1 MRTRPQDRPKATTIT
16 LDDVLSEAR
25 YTPRDEGYADIKM
38 AVDMMVQRAT
48 GDDPSLSKIDR
59 VAVDRMIAEIDAKI
73 SAQIGEVL
81 HHPDFQRLESAWR
94 GLEYMVDKI
103 DFTQNIRIAVLNCTK
118 DDLLD
123 DFEDAGKVNKSNLFK
138 RVYTDGLGV
147 YGGKPYGLVCA
158 NFDFGPS
165 GDDIDLLRRCASV
178 SSMAHAP
185 LITNASPELFGKGE
199 ESFAALDKLRDID
212 ALFEM
217 PHYARWRSFRES
229 EDARN
234 VGLCLPRFMLRAPY
248 EPGDRRV
255 RSFNFSEQTDGE
267 HARYLW
273 GYASIAFT
281 TRVAASFA
289 RYRWCPNIIGPNSG
303 GAVEDLPIHHYEVL
317 GKAHTKMPVEV
328 QVSDRQEFELATNGF
343 IPLVWQ
349 KESDRACFFSA
360 NSSQRVMKSHDM
372 ELQQSIELGSKLP
385 YMFIVSRMAHY
396 LKIRQRE
403 LLGSDMSRSQL
414 EAELNKWIGNYVN
427 NMETTDPKTRA
438 SKPLRWAKISVEDVE
453 GEPGR
458 YSCRLQ
464 LRPHFKYNG
473 ASFTLSLVGKV
484 DKGQTKG

>member
-1 MRTRPQDRPKATTIT
+1 MPPTNSSKTQTVT
-16 LDDVLSEAR
+16 LEDILAEAK
-25 YTPRDEGYADIKM
+25 YSPRDEGYDEIRS
-38 AVDMMVQRAT
+38 AVDLMVKQAT
-48 GDDPSLSKIDR
+48 AADPGALAKIDR
-59 VAVDRMIAEIDAKI
+59 AAVDRMIAEIDAKI
-73 SAQIGEVL
+73 SAQVNEVI
-81 HHPDFQRLESAWR
+81 HHPEFQRLEAAWR

-103 DFTQNIRIAVLNCTK
+103 DFTQNIRLAVLTCTK
-118 DDLLD
+118 SDLLD
-123 DFEDAGKVNKSNLFK
+123 DFEDAGKVDKSDLFR
-138 RVYTDGLGV
+138 RVYTDGIGV

-165 GDDIDLLRRCASV
+165 GDDIDLLRRCGAV
-178 SSMAHAP
+178 STMAHAP
-185 LITNASPELFGKGE
+185 FIANSSPEFFGKGE
-199 ESFAALDKLRDID
+199 QSFEHLGRLRDMD

-234 VGLCLPRFMLRAPY
+234 VGLCMPRFMLRAPY
-248 EPGDRRV
+248 DPGDRRV
-255 RSFNFSEQTDGE
+255 TAFNFDEQTDGE
-267 HARYLW
+267 HANYLW
-273 GYASIAFT
+273 GHASIAFT
-281 TRVAASFA
+281 VRVAASFA

-303 GAVEDLPIHHYEVL
+303 GAVEDLPIHHYETM
-317 GKAHTKMPVEV
+317 GKLQTKMPVEL
-328 QVSDRQEFELATNGF
+328 QISDRREFELANQGF
-343 IPLVWQ
+343 ISLVWQ

-360 NSSQRVMKSHDM
+360 NSVQRVQRSHDP
-372 ELQQSIELGSKLP
+372 ELQQSNELGAKLP

-438 SKPLRWAKISVEDVE
+438 SKPLRWAKIAVEDVE

-484 DKGQTKG
+484 DKGGAGS

>member
-1 MRTRPQDRPKATTIT
+1 MQPQSQSKKDTLT

-25 YTPRDEGYADIKM
+25 YTPQDDGYDDIKM
-38 AVDMMVQRAT
+38 AVDLMIQRAR
-48 GDDPSLSKIDR
+48 DVDPQAISKIDR
-59 VAVDRMIAEIDAKI
+59 TAVDRMIAEIDGKI
-73 SAQIGEVL
+73 SAQINEIL
-81 HHPDFQRLESAWR
+81 HHAEFQRLEAAWR
-94 GLEYMVDKI
+94 GLEYMVDKV
-103 DFTQNIRIAVLNCTK
+103 DFSQNIRLAVLNCTK
-118 DDLLD
+118 DDLLN
-123 DFEDAGKVNKSNLFK
+123 DFEDAGKVDKSNLFR
-138 RVYTDGLGV
+138 RVYTDGIGV

-158 NFDFGPS
+158 NFDFSPS
-165 GDDIDLLRRCASV
+165 GDDIDLLRKCAAV
-178 SSMAHAP
+178 STMAHAP
-185 LITNASPELFGKGE
+185 FLSNASPEFFDKGAT
-199 ESFAALDKLRDID
+199 SFEGLAKLRDMD

-234 VGLCLPRFMLRAPY
+234 VGLCMPRFMLRAPY
-248 EPGDRRV
+248 APGDRRV
-255 RSFNFSEQTDGE
+255 PSFNFSEETEGE
-267 HARYLW
+267 HDNYLW
-273 GYASIAFT
+273 GHASIAFT
-281 TRVAASFA
+281 VRVAASFA
-289 RYRWCPNIIGPNSG
+289 KYRWCPNIIGPNSG

-317 GKAHTKMPVEV
+317 GKLHTKMPVEL
-328 QVSDRQEFELATNGF
+328 QISDRREFELSNNGF
-343 IPLVWQ
+343 ISLVWQ

-360 NSSQRVMKSHDM
+360 NSAQRVQKSSDP
-372 ELQQSIELGSKLP
+372 ELQQSNELGGKLP

-458 YSCRLQ
+458 YECRLQ

-484 DKGQTKG
+484 DKGGGAS